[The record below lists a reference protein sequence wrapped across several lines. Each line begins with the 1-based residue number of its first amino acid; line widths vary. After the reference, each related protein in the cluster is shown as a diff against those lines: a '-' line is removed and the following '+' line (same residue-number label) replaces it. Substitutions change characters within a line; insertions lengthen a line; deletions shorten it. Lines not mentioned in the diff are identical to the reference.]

1 MAWFML
7 RRALATVPVIAI
19 VMLAVFLVAHL
30 GGSDPAQII
39 AGDTAGT
46 AEVAALREALG
57 LDRPLPIQFFDWAT
71 GTLQG
76 DLGNSLFY
84 GTSVGEMIMTRI
96 GPTIALAI
104 GTLLFAVAVGVPMG
118 TLAALTVG
126 RWPDKILMG
135 VASIGFSLP
144 IFIVAYTLV
153 FWLALVP
160 GWFPVQGF
168 TPPQVDFGK
177 FLLGMTLPIITLGA
191 FYMSLFAR
199 VTRAAVLD
207 MLKEDFVRT
216 ARAKGATPLRV
227 LTAHALRCAAVPII
241 TVIGASFAGLLGG
254 VVVTETLF
262 NIPGLG
268 RLVTEGILKRD
279 FPIIQGVILVTALIY
294 IFVNMLVDMIYAL
307 LDPRI
312 RQ

>member
-1 MAWFML
+1 MISFLL

-19 VMLAVFLVAHL
+19 VMLAVFLVVHL
-30 GGSDPAQII
+30 GGSDPARII
-39 AGDTAGT
+39 AGDSAGA
-46 AEVAALREALG
+46 AEVETLREALG
-57 LDRPLPIQFFDWAT
+57 LNRPLPIQFLDWA
-71 GTLQG
+71 GNTLRG
-76 DLGNSLFY
+76 DLGSSLFY
-84 GTSVGEMIMTRI
+84 GTPVVDMISVRI

-104 GTLLFAVAVGVPMG
+104 GTLLFAVVLGVPMG
-118 TLAALTVG
+118 TFAAVTAG
-126 RWPDKILMG
+126 RWPDKLLMG

-153 FWLALVP
+153 YWLALVP

-168 TPPQVDFGK
+168 TPPQTDFGQ
-177 FLLGMTLPIITLGA
+177 FLRGMTLPIITLGA

-199 VTRAAVLD
+199 VSRAAVLD

-241 TVIGASFAGLLGG
+241 TIIGSSFAGLLGG

-268 RLVTEGILKRD
+268 RLVTEAILKRD

-294 IFVNMLVDMIYAL
+294 IFVNMVVDMIYAL

>member
-1 MAWFML
+1 MVWFML
-7 RRALATVPVIAI
+7 RRALATVPVIVI
-19 VMLAVFLVAHL
+19 VMLAVFLVTHL
-30 GGSDPAQII
+30 GGSDPARII

-46 AEVAALREALG
+46 AEVEALREALG
-57 LDRPLPIQFFDWAT
+57 LNRPLTVQFFDWAA
-71 GTLQG
+71 GTLRG
-76 DLGNSLFY
+76 DFGSSLFY
-84 GTSVGEMIMTRI
+84 GAPVGEMIVARI

-104 GTLLFAVAVGVPMG
+104 GTLLFAVIFGVPMG
-118 TLAALTVG
+118 TLAALTAG
-126 RWPDKILMG
+126 RWPDKIFMG
-135 VASIGFSLP
+135 IASIGFSLP

-153 FWLALVP
+153 YWLALVP

-177 FLLGMTLPIITLGA
+177 FLLGMALPIITLGA

-268 RLVTEGILKRD
+268 RLVTEAILKRD

-294 IFVNMLVDMIYAL
+294 IFVNMLVDMVYAL